1 MTKIEDYLF
10 DIYKSNTRMYKKI
23 YYQKN
28 KQRIIDYNMK
38 RYDNRLNK
46 GEIKFNRGIFIFKF

>member
-10 DIYKSNTRMYKKI
+10 DIYKSKTRMYKKI